1 MSDYTE
7 LEVHHLGEDGDDWL
21 VTGTTKETHDSDI
34 HVAVAKE
41 ILDVIGINKEALETI
56 EGLPELACLTFRPD
70 WGYEPI
76 DPQQPDDECYLVH
89 GDKVP
94 EGAEKFAGTRVFL

>member
-1 MSDYTE
+1 MSENTE
-7 LEVHHLGEDGDDWL
+7 FEVHHLGEDGEDWL
-21 VTGTTKETHDSDI
+21 VTGTTKETPDSAI

-41 ILDVIGINKEALETI
+41 VLDVLGIDKDTLDLIGS
-56 EGLPELACLTFRPD
+56 LPELACLTFRPD

-76 DPQQPDDECYLVH
+76 DPRQPDDECYLVH

-94 EGAEKFAGTRVFL
+94 EGTEKFAGTRVFL